1 MAPSD
6 TIVGVLP
13 SPPVDDLPEAVAEI
27 APAVSTRRALRMLLE
42 ARALW
47 TRIRELESEAAQ
59 RRMELANLVGQN
71 AAELSAG
78 LAHEDCTALLA
89 ALGESVR

>member
-1 MAPSD
+1 MSD
-6 TIVGVLP
+6 TIVGVPP
-13 SPPVDDLPEAVAEI
+13 SPPVDDLPEAVAEV
-27 APAVSTRRALRMLLE
+27 APTVSTRRALRMLLQ

-47 TRIRELESEAAQ
+47 TEIRELEATASQ
-59 RRMELANLVGQN
+59 KRMELANLVGQN

-89 ALGESVR
+89 WLGEAAR